1 MADPSRRGDACVAK
15 PLVWEVGF
23 AQPTRVAEATQC
35 VAKPFVWEVGPAWPT
50 RLAGATHAS
59 PLSCEAPLRALA
71 FYGFAGY
78 AELAGGFGFVAA
90 AGGQHVEDVLAL
102 DVFQR
107 GSRFC

>member
-1 MADPSRRGDACVAK
+1 M
-15 PLVWEVGF
+15 
-23 AQPTRVAEATQC
+23 
-35 VAKPFVWEVGPAWPT
+35 WEVGPAWPT
-50 RLAGATHAS
+50 RVAGAAHALLNPGDT
-59 PLSCEAPLRALA
+59 PLCAFA

-90 AGGQHVEDVLAL
+90 AGGEYFEDVLAL